1 MDQVASRRTRCA
13 LTGAMVLICAA
24 VLWALIGVTASAS
37 AAAKTSAPKG
47 RGALPVVAGSGYLA
61 LGDSVTFGY
70 QESTVVPAPNYHDAA
85 SFLGYPEMLKT
96 GLHLRVANA
105 ACPGETSSSLIHVS
119 AQSNGCEN
127 APGGSGVSYRKQ
139 FPLHVSYSGSQ
150 LAYAVK
156 YLKTH
161 PGVRLVSLMIG
172 ANDLFVCQETTADG
186 CASATE
192 QQQVLR
198 VIAKNVRTILST
210 IRTKAHY
217 TGQLAIVNYYSLNY
231 ASPIAN
237 AESNELNRTD
247 DAAAKP
253 FHVVIANGYRTF
265 ARASAHSGNN
275 TCTAGLLNQLGSPGT
290 CGVHPSYAGQ
300 ALLAQ
305 TLQGA
310 ITTG

>member
-1 MDQVASRRTRCA
+1 MDQVATRRSRCA
-13 LTGAMVLICAA
+13 VIGAKALVCAA
-24 VLWALIGVTASAS
+24 VLWALTAAI
-37 AAAKTSAPKG
+37 ATAKTPG
-47 RGALPVVAGSGYLA
+47 PTGHGARPVSAGSGYLA

-70 QESTVVPAPNYHDAA
+70 EEPTVVPAPNYHNAL
-85 SFLGYPEMLKT
+85 SFLGYPEML
-96 GLHLRVANA
+96 GSELHLRVANA
-105 ACPGETSSSLIHVS
+105 ACPGETSSSLIRAS

-127 APGGSGVSYRKQ
+127 VPGGSGVSYRKE
-139 FPLHVSYSGSQ
+139 FPLHVHYSGSQ
-150 LAYAVK
+150 LAYAIT
-156 YLKTH
+156 YLKAH

-186 CASATE
+186 CASTVE
-192 QQQVLR
+192 QQRVLR

-210 IRTKAHY
+210 IRTKADY
-217 TGQLAIVNYYSLNY
+217 TGQLAIVNYYSLDY

-253 FHVVIANGYRTF
+253 FRVVIANAYRTF
-265 ARASAHSGNN
+265 ARAAAHSANDS
-275 TCTAGLLNQLGSPGT
+275 CTAGLLTQLGSPGT

-305 TLQGA
+305 TLEGA
-310 ITTG
+310 ITTS